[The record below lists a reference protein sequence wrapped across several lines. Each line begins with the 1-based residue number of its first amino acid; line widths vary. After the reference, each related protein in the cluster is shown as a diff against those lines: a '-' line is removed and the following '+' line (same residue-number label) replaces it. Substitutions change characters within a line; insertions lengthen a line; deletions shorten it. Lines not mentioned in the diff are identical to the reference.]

1 MSDVLRQDWT
11 SVAEEVAGKL
21 REDAAER
28 DRANEPPVRE
38 VELLRSS
45 GLLTAFIPAEH
56 GGGDGDPTASD
67 AVTRIITAAD
77 ASVGHLLGY
86 HYLHIWRSEL
96 FTDDPLAGS
105 SINTDDSLAGS
116 SINTDDSLA
125 GSSASTAAD
134 RAARL
139 RRETAANR
147 WFWGGVANPLDA
159 ALELT
164 PTDEGFLVN
173 GRKTFATG
181 ASVADRLV
189 VSGTRTDNGEKVSFV
204 VDARA
209 EGVRY
214 LEDWD
219 NSGQRLTASGGVV
232 FTGTPVA
239 ADDVLGVHP
248 STEDEMDTP
257 AALRLSLAQI
267 AFQAV
272 LSQLHVG
279 IAEGAI
285 DQAAEY
291 TRTMSRPWFL
301 SGVEKA
307 TDDLYVL
314 VGYGELVAATE
325 AAGLLADHAS
335 AMLHAAAAEPELTP
349 ELRAAAALTISSAKV
364 FSTRVVNEV
373 TSKIFEFVGARATA
387 SKYGFDRFWRNARTI
402 TLHDPVSY
410 KARELGA
417 NLLTGEIPPITGY
430 S

>member
-1 MSDVLRQDWT
+1 MAADIISSVEARASTVWT
-11 SVAEEVAGKL
+11 SVAEEVAAKL
-21 REDAAER
+21 REDAPER
-28 DRANEPPVRE
+28 DRGNAAPERE
-38 VELLRSS
+38 IELLRSS
-45 GLLTAFIPAEH
+45 GLLTAFIPAEL
-56 GGGDGDPTASD
+56 GGGDGDPSTAD
-67 AVTRIITAAD
+67 EVTRIITAAD
-77 ASVGHLLGY
+77 ASIGHLIGY
-86 HYLHIWRSEL
+86 HYLHVWRSEL
-96 FTDDPLAGS
+96 FDQDQAT
-105 SINTDDSLAGS
+105 
-116 SINTDDSLA
+116 
-125 GSSASTAAD
+125 
-134 RAARL
+134 RL
-139 RRETAANR
+139 RRETAANQ

-164 PTDEGFLVN
+164 PTEDGFLVN

-181 ASVADRLV
+181 ASIADRLV
-189 VSGTRTDNGEKVSFV
+189 VSGTRTDTGEKLTFTM
-204 VDARA
+204 DARA
-209 EGVRY
+209 NGVRY
-214 LEDWD
+214 LGDWD
-219 NSGQRLTASGGVV
+219 NIGQRLTESGGVL
-232 FTGTPVA
+232 FTDAPVA

-248 STEDEMDTP
+248 GKENEETP

-279 IAEGAI
+279 IAEGALA
-285 DQAAEY
+285 QAAEY

-301 SGVEKA
+301 SGAEKA

-314 VGYGELVAATE
+314 VGYGELVASTE
-325 AAGLLADHAS
+325 AAGLMADHAS
-335 AMLHAAAAEPELTP
+335 AMLYAAAAEPELTP

-364 FSTRVVNEV
+364 VSTRVVNEV

-417 NLLTGEIPPITGY
+417 HLLAGELPPITGY

>member
-1 MSDVLRQDWT
+1 MSQWT
-11 SVAEEVAGKL
+11 TVAEEVAAKL

-28 DRANEPPVRE
+28 DRANAAPERE

-45 GLLTAFIPAEH
+45 GLLTAFIPAEL
-56 GGGDGDPTASD
+56 GGGDADPATSD
-67 AVTRIITAAD
+67 SVTRIIAAAD
-77 ASVGHLLGY
+77 ASIGHLLGY
-86 HYLHIWRSEL
+86 HYLHVWRSEL
-96 FTDDPLAGS
+96 FGDQ
-105 SINTDDSLAGS
+105 
-116 SINTDDSLA
+116 
-125 GSSASTAAD
+125 D
-134 RAARL
+134 RVTRL
-139 RRETAANR
+139 RRETSANQ

-164 PTDEGFLVN
+164 PAEDGFLVN

-181 ASVADRLV
+181 ASLADRLV
-189 VSGTRTDNGEKVSFV
+189 VSGTRTDTGEKLTFTM
-204 VDARA
+204 DARA
-209 EGVRY
+209 NGVRY
-214 LEDWD
+214 LDDWD
-219 NSGQRLTASGGVV
+219 NVGQRLTESGGVL
-232 FTGTPVA
+232 FTDAPVA

-248 STEDEMDTP
+248 PSEEDSP

-279 IAEGAI
+279 IAEGALE
-285 DQAAEY
+285 QAAEY

-301 SGVEKA
+301 SGVDNA
-307 TDDLYVL
+307 SDDLYVL
-314 VGYGELVAATE
+314 VGYGELVASTE

-335 AMLHAAAAEPELTP
+335 ALLYAAAAEPELTP

-364 FSTRVVNEV
+364 VSTKAVNEV
-373 TSKIFEFVGARATA
+373 TAKIFEFVGARATA

-417 NLLTGEIPPITGY
+417 HLLTGELPPITGY

>member
-1 MSDVLRQDWT
+1 MSVWT
-11 SVAEEVAGKL
+11 TVAEEVAAKL
-21 REDAAER
+21 REDAAAR
-28 DRANEPPVRE
+28 DRGGVAPEGE
-38 VELLRSS
+38 IELLRSS
-45 GLLTAFIPAEH
+45 GLLSAFIPEEL
-56 GGGDGDPTASD
+56 GGGDGDPATTD

-77 ASVGHLLGY
+77 ASLGHLLGY
-86 HYLHIWRSEL
+86 HYLHVWRSEL
-96 FTDDPLAGS
+96 FGDAER
-105 SINTDDSLAGS
+105 
-116 SINTDDSLA
+116 
-125 GSSASTAAD
+125 ST
-134 RAARL
+134 RL
-139 RRETAANR
+139 RRETAANQ

-164 PTDEGFLVN
+164 PTDDGFLLN
-173 GRKTFATG
+173 GRKTFASG

-189 VSGTRTDNGEKVSFV
+189 VSGTRTDTGEKLTFTM
-204 VDARA
+204 DARA
-209 EGVRY
+209 NGVKY
-214 LEDWD
+214 LGDWD
-219 NSGQRLTASGGVV
+219 NIGQRLTESGGVV
-232 FTGTPVA
+232 FTDAPVA

-248 STEDEMDTP
+248 TSAEEDSPE
-257 AALRLSLAQI
+257 ALRLSLAQI

-279 IAEGAI
+279 IAEGALE
-285 DQAAEY
+285 QAAEY

-307 TDDLYVL
+307 SDDLYVL
-314 VGYGELVAATE
+314 VGYGELVASTE

-335 AMLHAAAAEPELTP
+335 ALLHAAAAEPELTL

-364 FSTRVVNEV
+364 VSTRVVNEV

-417 NLLTGEIPPITGY
+417 HLLTGELPPITGY